1 MEYLPREIVL
11 DILSRL
17 PEPLL
22 VSIHFQ
28 RASKN
33 DPCLIIHCDHP
44 IRNQLYSVELSD
56 YEEDQRVNKI
66 RVPIFPEFEIKGSC
80 KGLLCL
86 YDSSTRD
93 SLFVYNP
100 FTRKYIELPKSIDET
115 LYLYHLSVVF
125 GFGFN
130 QTTKEY
136 KVVKVVY
143 WMNALRVLQSEIQNF
158 TLGKPAWR
166 SLGKIPFDLYDL
178 GPSQVLVNGRI
189 HWPTWPRRLHFDVV
203 GIGGYLAAVIHQ
215 NYGQLEIWVMKEYDM
230 KESWIKE
237 YSVATHVPRGLE
249 QADWN
254 LAQPFRNSKFY
265 VKSLFVRVLGLLK
278 NGTVLLQYKC
288 RALVTYDQKDGTFKD
303 LTILGMP
310 YWFEAV
316 VHEGTL
322 NWIDTLL
329 DDT

>member
-1 MEYLPREIVL
+1 
-11 DILSRL
+11 
-17 PEPLL
+17 
-22 VSIHFQ
+22 
-28 RASKN
+28 
-33 DPCLIIHCDHP
+33 
-44 IRNQLYSVELSD
+44 
-56 YEEDQRVNKI
+56 
-66 RVPIFPEFEIKGSC
+66 
-80 KGLLCL
+80 
-86 YDSSTRD
+86 
-93 SLFVYNP
+93 
-100 FTRKYIELPKSIDET
+100 
-115 LYLYHLSVVF
+115 
-125 GFGFN
+125 
-130 QTTKEY
+130 
-136 KVVKVVY
+136 
-143 WMNALRVLQSEIQNF
+143 MNALRVLQSEIQNF

-189 HWPTWPRRLHFDVV
+189 HWPTWPRRYHVGCLLISFDLQDEQFREVPKPGSDSLERLHFDVV

-254 LAQPFRNSKFY
+254 LAQPFRNAKFY

-288 RALVTYDQKDGTFKD
+288 RALVTYDQKDGTFKE